1 MVGMAACFVVMLVN
15 SKVSK
20 IAYRFT
26 DAFNNNRGYVHTGS
40 CNSGAVAIHFF
51 NNLVAY

>member
-1 MVGMAACFVVMLVN
+1 MVGMTACFVVMLVN
-15 SKVSK
+15 SKASK

-26 DAFNNNRGYVHTGS
+26 DAFNNNGGCVHTGS

-51 NNLVAY
+51 NNSVVY